1 MLHKIF
7 LRLLIPALVS
17 GVFVQGTVTG
27 QTVIDDSFYSPSL
40 DQTRYVD
47 VYLPPGYNNNPDMHY
62 PVIFYLHGWG
72 GSQNDLST
80 IVSYAE
86 TKINNGEIDPVI
98 MVCAS
103 NYISPFDGSMY
114 VNSPVWGNFEDYMI
128 NDLITWLDTTY
139 RTVPSRDYRSLFGHS
154 MGGYGVFRYGSLHP
168 DKFCAL
174 SSYAAPAN
182 MELIIDDYQTKVK
195 SENSGP
201 PYSYDYNNTGSYT
214 KMMFLGSGA
223 WSPNLN
229 SPQDY
234 VTPQIVE
241 FPFDQQGDLID
252 TVFEKWYPGQVTT
265 LVQSLTPSDSVAILF
280 GCGSSDQLY
289 FYQPNLA
296 LKDTLDDLGL
306 DYQFISVTGG
316 SHSMPTSYKNETLLF
331 LDSIMPGPVDMSC
344 PDPSALLADNI
355 TASSAD
361 LSWTENGT
369 NTTWQIMLDVSG
381 FDTTGFSPVT
391 VTDNP
396 YTYTGLSGYTSYD
409 WYVRSANEW
418 GYYSNWVG
426 PVTFTTLPE
435 DTTQTIQLIAGWNI
449 NSFFVTPDS
458 LDMLD
463 IYDPLVSSGDLIK
476 IIDEVGGFVQNIPGI
491 GWINSVGDMALT
503 EGYYVKVDTAT
514 ELQVTGMP
522 QLSSYDIPLITGWN
536 IMGYPLNESQDAIT
550 AVQPLIDAGLLVK
563 VIDETGGFIQNIDGY
578 GWINTI
584 GNFAPGEG
592 YYIKVTDSAILTLDY
607 PAASNMIVNNGTA
620 PEPVLFNV
628 PFKGNPYRPMNIV
641 ANDISI
647 DNMAVNEGDEIAV
660 FDNGICVGAGVV
672 ARDEQGTYAMITAAM
687 DDPTTEE
694 LDGYIPGNTLTFKY
708 MSTHM
713 NNPVE
718 LEDIEIAGAAEYHP
732 FDTYVCSLTGTVSGM
747 AESMAQVIELNC
759 YPNPVQDRLAIAFN
773 SPAGE
778 ATIIISDIS
787 GHEVA
792 RIANRFATKGNHTVI
807 FPAGKLSS
815 GFYVIN
821 VQTNTGKGTFTGHR
835 KFIKM

>member
-1 MLHKIF
+1 MLQKII

-17 GVFVQGTVTG
+17 GIFVQGTIFG

-47 VYLPPGYNNNPDMHY
+47 VYLPPGYYNDSTMHY

-72 GSQNDLST
+72 GSQNDLAN
-80 IVSYAE
+80 IVSYTE
-86 TKINNGEIDPVI
+86 QKINNGEIDPVI

-103 NYISPFDGSMY
+103 NYTTPFDGSMY

-128 NDLITWLDTTY
+128 NDLIAWLDTTY
-139 RTVPSRDYRSLFGHS
+139 RTVPARDYRSLFGHS
-154 MGGYGVFRYGSLHP
+154 MGAYGAFRYGSLHN

-174 SSYAAPAN
+174 SAYAAPAN
-182 MELIIDDYQTKVK
+182 MELIIGDFQTKVK

-201 PYSYDYNNTGSYT
+201 PYTYNYNNTGNYT

-241 FPFDQQGDLID
+241 FPFDQQGALID

-265 LVQSLTPSDSVAILF
+265 LVQSISPSDSVGILF
-280 GCGSSDQLY
+280 GCGTNDELF

-296 LKDTLDDLGL
+296 LKDTLDNLGL
-306 DYQFISVTGG
+306 PYEFISYSGG
-316 SHSMPTSYKNETLLF
+316 HSMPAAFKNETLLF
-331 LDSIMPGPVDMSC
+331 LDSIMPGPVDMFC
-344 PDPSALLADNI
+344 PDPSGLLADNV
-355 TASSAD
+355 TDSSAD

-369 NTTWQIMLDVSG
+369 NTTWQIMLDISG
-381 FDTTGFSPVT
+381 FDTTGFIPDT
-391 VTDNP
+391 VTANP
-396 YTYTGLSGYTSYD
+396 YTFTGLSGYTTYD

-426 PVTFTTLPE
+426 PVTFTTLPQ

-449 NSFFVTPDS
+449 NSFFVTPDTM
-458 LDMLD
+458 DMLN
-463 IYDPLVSSGDLIK
+463 IYDPLVSSGELIK
-476 IIDEVGGFVQNIPGI
+476 ITDEVGGFVQYIAGV
-491 GWINSVGDMALT
+491 GWINTIGDMALT

-514 ELQVTGMP
+514 QLQVTGTP
-522 QLSSYDIPLITGWN
+522 QLSSYDIPFMTGWN
-536 IMGYPLNESQDAIT
+536 IMGYPLNESQDAIA
-550 AVQPLIDAGLLVK
+550 AVQPLIDSGLLIK
-563 VIDETGGFIQNIDGY
+563 VIDETGGFIQNIEGY

-592 YYIKVTDSAILTLDY
+592 YYIKVTNSATLTLDY
-607 PAASNMIVNNGTA
+607 PAASNLIAHNNTA

-628 PFKGNPYRPMNIV
+628 PFEGNPYRPMNIV
-641 ANDISI
+641 VNEINIS
-647 DNMAVNEGDEIAV
+647 NMAVNEGDEIAV
-660 FDNGICVGAGVV
+660 FDNGICVGAGVIS
-672 ARDEQGTYAMITAAM
+672 RDDAGLYAMITAAM

-694 LDGYIPGNTLTFKY
+694 IDGYMPGDFLAFKY
-708 MSTHM
+708 MNSHM

-718 LEDIEIAGAAEYHP
+718 LENNEIAGTAEYQP
-732 FDTYVCSLTGTVSGM
+732 FETYVCSLAGSVTGIE
-747 AESMAQVIELNC
+747 ESLAQVIELNC
-759 YPNPVQDRLAIAFN
+759 YPNPVKDKLAIGFN

-792 RIANRFATKGNHTVI
+792 RLTSRFGDNGNHTVI
-807 FPAGKLSS
+807 YPAGKLSG
-815 GFYVIN
+815 GFYVIKL
-821 VQTNTGKGTFTGHR
+821 QTTTSKGTYTGHK